1 MGNTTGLNTTDLNT
15 NSTEQT
21 TNSTDLTSESP
32 LPGHGDN
39 SEIVPKELEKILSDR
54 ARMTRI
60 VNGED
65 CPPGE
70 CPWQVET
77 LYFK

>member
-1 MGNTTGLNTTDLNT
+1 MYERQNTTVGNA
-15 NSTEQT
+15 TEP
-21 TNSTDLTSESP
+21 NLIDVE
-32 LPGHGDN
+32 D
-39 SEIVPKELEKILSDR
+39 EIIEEQINLEMASF
-54 ARMTRI
+54 TRI

-77 LYFK
+77 LSSTSLSTG